1 MDKYPTWARGSMM
14 VDWEHRIDFD
24 RMRKERIKKTQ
35 DAMKEQGI
43 DALILWKDENVRYL
57 TSLRA
62 IMIQYRSST
71 TYGVLLHQE
80 GEPTL
85 LASSGEAHRI
95 EQCMPWIKDYVPIGI
110 LEEPGLVDLTVKDE
124 ILPRLKDWDVAN
136 KTIGLDGHTFM
147 QRSALEKYFPEANFV
162 DGERFMYLSR
172 VNKTHDEVACL
183 MQACAIAD
191 SVTMTAIE
199 NSKPGVRE
207 YDVAAEAMKTLF
219 THGGE
224 FGHLASPFVASGEH
238 MAPPTRFPT
247 DKIIRNGDIVFIDIG
262 ACWNGYFGDC
272 GRATLAGGPPHP
284 MQQKVYTTVYK
295 ALKAGIAKMQPG
307 YTNEDSAQEFI
318 EVARSAGLENNF
330 IKLFIGHGCGIS
342 PNEPPY
348 VGEVMPGAEEI
359 EFEPGMTFAIEP
371 LIFVDGIPG
380 GAGVRIEDH
389 ILVTEDDPV
398 YMTRAPYCEK
408 LLLQD

>member
-35 DAMKEQGI
+35 DAMKAEGI

-80 GEPTL
+80 GDPTL

-95 EQCMPWIKDYVPIGI
+95 EQCMPWIKDYIPIGI

-124 ILPRLKDWDVAN
+124 ILPRLEDWDVAN

-147 QRSALEKYFPEANFV
+147 QRSALEKHLPEANFV

-172 VNKTHDEVACL
+172 VNKTPDEIACL

-191 SVTMTAIE
+191 SVTITAME

-247 DKIIRNGDIVFIDIG
+247 DKIIRNGDVVFIDIG

-295 ALKAGIAKMQPG
+295 ALKAGIAKMKPG
-307 YTNEDSAQEFI
+307 YTNDDSAQEFI
-318 EVARSAGLENNF
+318 EIARSAGLENNF

-348 VGEVMPGAEEI
+348 VGEVMPGAEKI
-359 EFEPGMTFAIEP
+359 EFQPGMTFAIEP

-389 ILVTEDDPV
+389 ILVTDDEPV
-398 YMTRAPYCEK
+398 YMTRAPYCDK

>member
-1 MDKYPTWARGSMM
+1 MNKYPTWARGSMM
-14 VDWEHRIDFD
+14 VDWEHRIDFE
-24 RMRKERIKKTQ
+24 RMRKERIQKTQ

-43 DALILWKDENVRYL
+43 DALVLWKDENVRYL

-80 GEPTL
+80 GDPTL

-147 QRSALEKYFPEANFV
+147 QRSALEKHLPEAKFV

-172 VNKTHDEVACL
+172 INKTPDEVACL

-247 DKIIRNGDIVFIDIG
+247 DKIIRNGDVVFIDIG

-295 ALKAGIAKMQPG
+295 ALKAGIAKMKPG
-307 YTNEDSAQEFI
+307 YTNDDSTQEFI

-348 VGEVMPGAEEI
+348 VGEVMPGAEKV

-389 ILVTEDDPV
+389 ILVTEDEPV
-398 YMTRAPYCEK
+398 YMTRAPYCDK

>member
-35 DAMKEQGI
+35 DAMKEEGI

-80 GEPTL
+80 GDPTL

-95 EQCMPWIKDYVPIGI
+95 EQCMPWIKDYIPIGI

-124 ILPRLKDWDVAN
+124 ILPRLEDWDVAN

-147 QRSALEKYFPEANFV
+147 QRSALEKHLPEANFV

-172 VNKTHDEVACL
+172 VNKTPDEIACL

-191 SVTMTAIE
+191 SVTITAME

-295 ALKAGIAKMQPG
+295 ALKAGIAKMKPG
-307 YTNEDSAQEFI
+307 YTNDDSAQEFI
-318 EVARSAGLENNF
+318 EIARSAGLENNF

-348 VGEVMPGAEEI
+348 VGEVMPGAEKI

-389 ILVTEDDPV
+389 ILVTEDEPV
-398 YMTRAPYCEK
+398 YMTRAPYCDK

>member
-1 MDKYPTWARGSMM
+1 MTNYPTWPRGGMM
-14 VDWEHRIDFD
+14 VDWEHRIDFE
-24 RMRKERIKKTQ
+24 RMRRERVAKTQ
-35 DAMKEQGI
+35 AAMKEAGI
-43 DALILWKDENVRYL
+43 DALVLWKDENVRYL
-57 TSLRA
+57 TSARV

-71 TYGVLLHQE
+71 TYGVLLARE

-95 EQCMPWIKDYVPIGI
+95 QECMPWIKDYVPIGI
-110 LEEPGLVDLTVKDE
+110 LEEPGLVEHTVRDE
-124 ILPRLKDWDVAN
+124 IVPRLKKWGAAN
-136 KTIGLDGHTFM
+136 KTIGLDLHTFM
-147 QRSALEKYFPEANFV
+147 QREALERHLPEAKFV

-172 VNKTHDEVACL
+172 VQKTPDEVACI

-191 SVTMTAIE
+191 AVTQTAIE
-199 NSKPGVRE
+199 TVKPGIRE

-247 DKIIRNGDIVFIDIG
+247 DKIIRNGDVVFIDIG

-295 ALKAGIAKMQPG
+295 ALKRGIAKVRPG
-307 YTNEDSAQEFI
+307 YTNADATQEFL
-318 EVARSAGLENNF
+318 EVARSAGLEKNF

-348 VGEVMPGAEEI
+348 IGEVMPGAEEVK
-359 EFEPGMTFAIEP
+359 FLPGMAFAVEP
-371 LIFVDGIPG
+371 LIFVPGIPG
-380 GAGVRIEDH
+380 GAGVRLEDH
-389 ILVTEDDPV
+389 ILVTEGEPV
-398 YMTRAPYCEK
+398 YMTRAPYCEE

>member
-35 DAMKEQGI
+35 DAMKEEGI

-80 GEPTL
+80 GDPTL

-95 EQCMPWIKDYVPIGI
+95 EQCMPWIKDYIPIGI

-124 ILPRLKDWDVAN
+124 ILPRLEDWDVAN

-147 QRSALEKYFPEANFV
+147 QRSALEKHLPEANFV

-172 VNKTHDEVACL
+172 VNKTPDEIACL

-191 SVTMTAIE
+191 SVTITAME

-247 DKIIRNGDIVFIDIG
+247 DKIIRNGDVVFIDIG

-295 ALKAGIAKMQPG
+295 ALKAGIAKMKPG
-307 YTNEDSAQEFI
+307 YTNDDSAQEFI
-318 EVARSAGLENNF
+318 EIARSAGLENNF

-348 VGEVMPGAEEI
+348 VGEVMPGAEKI

-389 ILVTEDDPV
+389 ILVTEDEPV
-398 YMTRAPYCEK
+398 YMTRAPYCDK

>member
-35 DAMKEQGI
+35 DAMKAEGI

-80 GEPTL
+80 GDPTL

-95 EQCMPWIKDYVPIGI
+95 EQCMPWIKDYIPIGI

-124 ILPRLKDWDVAN
+124 ILPRLEDWDVAN

-147 QRSALEKYFPEANFV
+147 QRSALEKHLPEANFV

-172 VNKTHDEVACL
+172 VNKTPDEIACL

-191 SVTMTAIE
+191 SVTITAME

-247 DKIIRNGDIVFIDIG
+247 DKIIRNGDVVFIDIG

-295 ALKAGIAKMQPG
+295 ALKAGIAKMKPG
-307 YTNEDSAQEFI
+307 YTNDDSAQEFI
-318 EVARSAGLENNF
+318 EIARSAGLENNF

-348 VGEVMPGAEEI
+348 VGEVMPGAEKI

-389 ILVTEDDPV
+389 ILVTEDEPV
-398 YMTRAPYCEK
+398 YMTRAPYCDK